1 MYEKEP
7 LFSEVQRYDRT
18 RCMKK
23 TQLEFNINRVPEKD
37 RNHSIGG
44 RSFYF
49 FDFDDNIA
57 CLTTPLIL
65 FHKQTGAEMPLSSQ
79 EWALAHPSIGKSGKY
94 KDYEIR
100 FCDHTGTFKHFRDHE
115 AHELEK
121 LGHQEQIF
129 EKDVAHILGFSDVDW
144 KGPSWECFYHAC
156 FNQRPISIIT
166 ARGHHPETIKKGIK
180 KFVDAGWLPQEPN
193 YLTVYPVSNVQVRK
207 ELGDENLTLSTA
219 ELKQLAIRRSVEQ
232 AFSIYGF
239 NPHHRFGMSDDDPK
253 NLALIID
260 EMRSLKKIYPEVCFF
275 VIETHEGQFVK
286 HEINQY
292 HSQNESYLSGML
304 QMSLHEGFS
313 VK

>member
-1 MYEKEP
+1 MIKHEP
-7 LFSEVQRYDRT
+7 
-18 RCMKK
+18 MKK
-23 TQLEFNINRVPEKD
+23 TQLEFNINREREMD

-65 FHKQTGAEMPLSSQ
+65 FHKETGAEMPLSSQ
-79 EWALAHPSIGKSGKY
+79 EWAVAHPQIGKSGKY
-94 KDYEIR
+94 KDFEIS
-100 FCDHTGTFKHFRDHE
+100 FCDKTGTFKHFRDQE

-129 EKDVAHILGFSDVDW
+129 ERDVAKILGFADVEW

-166 ARGHHPETIKKGIK
+166 ARGHQPETIRKGIK
-180 KFVDAGWLPQEPN
+180 KFVESGWLPQEPN
-193 YLTVYPVSNVQVRK
+193 YLTIFPVSNVEVRK
-207 ELGDENLTLSTA
+207 ELGDTQLNMSTA
-219 ELKQLAIRRSVEQ
+219 ELKQLAIRKSVEK
-232 AFSIYGF
+232 AFSLYGF

-253 NLALIID
+253 NLALIIE
-260 EMRSLKKIYPEVCFF
+260 EMRALKAIYPEICFF

-286 HEINQY
+286 HEIN
-292 HSQNESYLSGML
+292 HLITSVENKASAISQLSFAETL
-304 QMSLHEGFS
+304 SL
-313 VK
+313 K